1 LQPKVAHTFC
11 MFYTERMR
19 KTSAPPTLSLK
30 LGRWFEAQATGWAV
44 ALLPILVLALGA
56 VLWLYVAP

>member
-1 LQPKVAHTFC
+1 MFC
-11 MFYTERMR
+11 MFYTAHMR